1 MKTYIGYSLDENLRW
16 RAASGGVGSSILKY
30 LFETKQIE
38 TAITFTFDSNSL
50 RYIPKLIYSFDDYM
64 PIGSI
69 YQEID
74 LIQFIKNHL
83 NDIHGGFACFSLP
96 CQSRAIKYHLE
107 RTGHFC
113 YIIGL
118 TCSSQQS
125 IEATEYLLKRIH
137 IDRKDVTNIQYRGN
151 GWPSG
156 ITIMLR
162 SGEEKFVSNNFSIW
176 TKIFHSRLF
185 IMPRCFRCND
195 TLNLNADI
203 TLADPWLKDI
213 LSSETIGQTLI
224 FENVCSDILIRA
236 CQRNY
241 IQLQY
246 INERTAVSSQQG
258 TINRKEKYR
267 NKLITRKILLFVNK
281 NSIYKSVVKS
291 IPFLFELHCKAQ
303 KIIE

>member
-1 MKTYIGYSLDENLRW
+1 M
-16 RAASGGVGSSILKY
+16 
-30 LFETKQIE
+30 
-38 TAITFTFDSNSL
+38 
-50 RYIPKLIYSFDDYM
+50 
-64 PIGSI
+64 
-69 YQEID
+69 
-74 LIQFIKNHL
+74 
-83 NDIHGGFACFSLP
+83 
-96 CQSRAIKYHLE
+96 
-107 RTGHFC
+107 
-113 YIIGL
+113 

-236 CQRNY
+236 CQLNY